1 MPGAADGS
9 RWIASDRR
17 GAVALLV
24 ALALPVLMGV
34 LGLGID
40 VSYWAMTRLE
50 LQRVADIAAV
60 AGGCAL
66 RGQGAGC

>member
-1 MPGAADGS
+1 M
-9 RWIASDRR
+9 
-17 GAVALLV
+17 ALLV